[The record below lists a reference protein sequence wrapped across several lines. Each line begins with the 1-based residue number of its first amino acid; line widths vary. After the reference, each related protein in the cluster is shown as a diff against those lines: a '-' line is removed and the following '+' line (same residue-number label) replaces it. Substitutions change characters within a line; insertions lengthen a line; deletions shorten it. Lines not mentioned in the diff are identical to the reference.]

1 MLPCGPDSDSFLQA
15 AARRVAVLGSEW
27 SCALHREQP
36 RVRRPGQ
43 LVQLA
48 VRLAAVDWRR
58 ALGLVWQ
65 AVEDELDLQ
74 LVGDLSG
81 LGRMCWVVEMTG
93 WLSVCLGGG
102 RVVGGAAGYVGRLV
116 GLGDLGDLGW

>member
-1 MLPCGPDSDSFLQA
+1 M
-15 AARRVAVLGSEW
+15 
-27 SCALHREQP
+27 
-36 RVRRPGQ
+36 
-43 LVQLA
+43 
-48 VRLAAVDWRR
+48 
-58 ALGLVWQ
+58 VWQ

-81 LGRMCWVVEMTG
+81 LARMCWVVERSG

-116 GLGDLGDLGW
+116 GLGDLGDLGLVPLILQIGKCCDMIAVGDQ